1 MDSQPLQLTPVLPA
15 DFPTVIRL
23 VNDAYRGWGAVKSWN
38 TEVNLIAG
46 PRLDDQSLPAMLAES
61 PDGELLVHRDDMGTV
76 IGTVWLEP
84 QADRATWYLG
94 LLCVEP
100 ALQQQHLGARILQA
114 AERYAAA
121 RGATRIRM
129 TVVEAR
135 TTLVA
140 WYMRRGYHDT
150 GEREPYP
157 VDGSHTGRPLVKG
170 LQFMK
175 LERMLSSPGVTSS

>member
-61 PDGELLVHRDDMGTV
+61 PGGVLLVHRDDTGTV

-129 TVVEAR
+129 TVLEVR
-135 TTLVA
+135 TTLLD
-140 WYMRRGYHDT
+140 WYKRRGYQDS

-157 VDGSHTGRPLVKG
+157 TDNARTGLPLVKG
-170 LQFMK
+170 LQFVVLQK
-175 LERMLSSPGVTSS
+175 VLSSNRL